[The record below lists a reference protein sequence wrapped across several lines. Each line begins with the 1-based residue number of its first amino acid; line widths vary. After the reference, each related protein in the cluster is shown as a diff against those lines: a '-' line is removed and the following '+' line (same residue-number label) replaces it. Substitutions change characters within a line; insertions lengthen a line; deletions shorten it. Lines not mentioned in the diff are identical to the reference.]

1 MADVRGEEVEEVDWE
16 AEVEE
21 LEEVQHLLL
30 ELYVEAFAELEEQ
43 EEEGWEQ
50 EAQEEQIELDV
61 EEGD

>member
-21 LEEVQHLLL
+21 LEKVQHLLQ

-50 EAQEEQIELDV
+50 EAQEEQNELDV

>member
-50 EAQEEQIELDV
+50 EAQEEQIELDM